1 MHVPR
6 AGHQATML
14 LGRELV
20 TGGYDSSGVAVAQG
34 MVLARFRL
42 LNERNGFMDKKT
54 LAAVAL
60 VGVVI
65 VAAFVLGN
73 GMIVPRVSAQTGSS
87 SGRRWAAFHVIPVT
101 NGSGTCRDMTN
112 DLRTDRDAWRAS
124 YFNYMAGFIT
134 GANFVSYSV
143 GGRDPSIGYE
153 DAAPAMFAS
162 LEQYCAKR
170 PTMNIS
176 AAVTRIYSQ
185 LFAQKR

>member
-1 MHVPR
+1 
-6 AGHQATML
+6 
-14 LGRELV
+14 
-20 TGGYDSSGVAVAQG
+20 
-34 MVLARFRL
+34 MVRR
-42 LNERNGFMDKKT
+42 M

-143 GGRDPSIGYE
+143 GGRDPNVGFDLPYVTTG
-153 DAAPAMFAS
+153 AGAPAMFAS
-162 LEQYCAKR
+162 LEEYCAKR
-170 PTMNIS
+170 PATNIS
-176 AAVTRIYSQ
+176 EAVTRVYSQ
-185 LFAQKR
+185 LFAQKK